1 MDIAE
6 ELLVLTA
13 SVMGTATTRMTNGML
28 LMPTEASPNPYGALE
43 DDDYLGDEDPENNI
57 FLSDYMEHVSAQIE
71 DPASAASKVP
81 FLAEIAYEYMDRVR
95 WMPTHDPQTDYMERE
110 LRKEAVHRLALG
122 MDFPPEFLLGMT
134 DANHWTA
141 RQVVYDMWRSYGS
154 PVAERFGDDLADSYL
169 RPALRDEEYP
179 DWQNVVVAFDDS
191 QVVIAPDRTEAANQA
206 LDRIAISFKAY
217 REMIGVGEDTAP
229 SDEER
234 EFLASLK
241 MRQPVD
247 LEDGELVMPQRGPVA
262 QQNGNDPEDGP
273 PSPNGGRDGSRQ
285 EARTASILGAS
296 SLALM
301 RCRELA
307 GVRIR
312 HHCEDCAEGAPLQ
325 LVASVLGAKLTE
337 DPLKLV
343 RGGTDHMRAWLI
355 DQDFGPQQA
364 AGICQQLE
372 ILAARTLTDPQSPD
386 LPSGFVAAV
395 MKAQEAGDALVH
407 PA

>member
-28 LMPTEASPNPYGALE
+28 LMPTEASPNPYGSLE

-191 QVVIAPDRTEAANQA
+191 QVVIPPDRTEAANNA

-229 SDEER
+229 SEEER

-247 LEDGELVMPQRGPVA
+247 LEDGELVMAQRGPVA

-273 PSPNGGRDGSRQ
+273 PNPNGGREGSRQ

-307 GVRIR
+307 GARIR
-312 HHCEDCAEGAPLQ
+312 NKCEECAKGEPLTV
-325 LVASVLGAKLTE
+325 VASVMGAGAVD

-343 RGGTDHMRAWLI
+343 RGGTDSLRPWLEE
-355 DQDFGPQQA
+355 QDFDPAQA
-364 AGICQQLE
+364 ASLCQQLE
-372 ILAARTLTDPQSPD
+372 ILAARTLFEPRCPEI
-386 LPSGFVAAV
+386 PSGFVSAV
-395 MKAQEAGDALVH
+395 MKAQEVSSALVD
-407 PA
+407 